1 MLLHTLSHEID
12 YSLQLF
18 QLANQL
24 SVYIINTRAGS
35 LCYMKEWKYSY
46 DDASDT
52 CMENAET
59 SSILLLCIP
68 RDWYA

>member
-1 MLLHTLSHEID
+1 
-12 YSLQLF
+12 
-18 QLANQL
+18 
-24 SVYIINTRAGS
+24 
-35 LCYMKEWKYSY
+35 MKEWKYSY